1 MVFFPEV
8 PFQLCLKL
16 ESFLVVTVSAQLLY
30 LSVPQW
36 PIKCFVPATHV
47 GLLADEICIHG
58 VYMWSTSITHHSPWL
73 CTIPHDS
80 AISGPKS
87 TCARHACNAEGM
99 AHGVH
104 KIEAPCTFNMVPD
117 AIQWIFLVVAL
128 VPSTASECGHLLS
141 FSKTQQYTM

>member
-1 MVFFPEV
+1 
-8 PFQLCLKL
+8 
-16 ESFLVVTVSAQLLY
+16 
-30 LSVPQW
+30 
-36 PIKCFVPATHV
+36 
-47 GLLADEICIHG
+47 
-58 VYMWSTSITHHSPWL
+58 MWSTSITHHSPWL

-128 VPSTASECGHLLS
+128 VPILLLNVDICYHFPRLSSTQCSHYPSLAMAKVGVHVS
-141 FSKTQQYTM
+141 FRSVIQIQPLPLMVKI